1 MHMFGQFNYGK
12 KGILDLTHTRL
23 FTFDSLRRL
32 LQESGFVVL
41 SECGIPAPF
50 PHAASNRKLADFL
63 LNVNVQLIKMW
74 KELFSYQIFVVVK
87 PKPSLTSLLKD
98 AVDHSRL
105 KGLALDKGTDVE
117 SEKLKSEDREPALV

>member
-1 MHMFGQFNYGK
+1 K

-32 LQESGFVVL
+32 LEESGFVVL
-41 SECGIPAPF
+41 SEKGIPAPF

-63 LNVNVQLIKMW
+63 LNLNDKFISLW

-87 PKPSLTSLLKD
+87 PKPSLPSLLKD
-98 AVDHSRL
+98 AVEHSRL
-105 KGLALDKGTDVE
+105 KGLALDAVVPDRALSGTTHSLE
-117 SEKLKSEDREPALV
+117 RELSASASTV